1 MAGIVGKA
9 LRDKD
14 YKRPVPFPYKKD
26 TYGFFAALVD
36 RTMHRFDQNSKIVV
50 VDGPV
55 AAGKTKFAKVG
66 GCYG

>member
-14 YKRPVPFPYKKD
+14 YKRPVPFPYKKNP
-26 TYGFFAALVD
+26 YGLLSAMVD
-36 RTMHRFDQNSKIVV
+36 WTTHRFDENSKILV

-55 AAGKTKFAKVG
+55 AVGKTKFAKVSD
-66 GCYG
+66 